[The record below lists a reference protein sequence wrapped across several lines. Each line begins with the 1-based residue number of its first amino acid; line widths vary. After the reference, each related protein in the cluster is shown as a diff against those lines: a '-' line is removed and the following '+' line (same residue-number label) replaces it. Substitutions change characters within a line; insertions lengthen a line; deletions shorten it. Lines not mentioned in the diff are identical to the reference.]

1 MKKKIVTALILSMT
15 ITSFAGIPVRAE
27 EVQEE
32 TFAQEAV
39 SEGQRNENLEGVVQE
54 ELGEE
59 GLRLDEPDEAGPQA
73 EESETELCIERDTEK
88 PGHWVLDSTGWWYV
102 YDDGTWPAGGIVSIQ
117 GTDYAFDASGY
128 MVTGWY
134 LSSEGWYY
142 FQGNGAKATGWLL
155 LGNTWY
161 YLDGSN
167 EELPGLM
174 VENCKKVIGDV
185 TYFFAAG
192 GAMQTGWVLRP
203 EGWYYTS
210 GSGAMQTGWN
220 LIGGAWYY
228 LDGENQE
235 YPGLMSGNGWN
246 VISGQNYYMTE
257 SGAMASNWLLQ
268 PEGWYYLGGDGARK
282 TGWNLI
288 GGAWYYLDGEN
299 QEYPGLMRGAGWN
312 QIDDQW
318 YYMNGNGSMAS
329 DWVLRP
335 EGWYYLGGDG
345 AKKTGWNLVGGA
357 WYYLDGENQEY
368 PGLMRGAGWNLIGEQ
383 WYYMNGN
390 GSMASGWLLLGNT
403 WYYLG
408 GDGAM
413 KTGWQ
418 WIGNHWYYL
427 YEENDVHGGSHGA
440 MAVNTVIDGWTI
452 MPSGIAVQDIEGKI
466 EEIKKYIYVPYR
478 YGGTTPSGWDCSGF
492 TQWALHYL
500 GGVTIPRTS
509 YQQAAGGV
517 NIDKN
522 NRNVWRPGDIL
533 VYQSGSGFS
542 HVALYLGD
550 GMLMHALS
558 ARYGT
563 IIQGVDYYEQWDRG
577 TRLALVRRYL

>member
-32 TFAQEAV
+32 TFAQETV

-59 GLRLDEPDEAGPQA
+59 GLRSDEPDEAEPQA

-88 PGHWVLDSTGWWYV
+88 PGHWVLDSTGWWYA

-134 LSSEGWYY
+134 LSPEGWYY

-192 GAMQTGWVLRP
+192 GAMQTGWALRP
-203 EGWYYTS
+203 EGWYYAS

-228 LDGENQE
+228 LDGENQ
-235 YPGLMSGNGWN
+235 
-246 VISGQNYYMTE
+246 
-257 SGAMASNWLLQ
+257 
-268 PEGWYYLGGDGARK
+268 D
-282 TGWNLI
+282 
-288 GGAWYYLDGEN
+288 
-299 QEYPGLMRGAGWN
+299 YPGLMRGAGWN
-312 QIDDQW
+312 QINDQW

-329 DWVLRP
+329 DW
-335 EGWYYLGGDG
+335 
-345 AKKTGWNLVGGA
+345 
-357 WYYLDGENQEY
+357 
-368 PGLMRGAGWNLIGEQ
+368 
-383 WYYMNGN
+383 
-390 GSMASGWLLLGNT
+390 LLLGDT

-427 YEENDVHGGSHGA
+427 YEENDVNGGSHGA

-478 YGGTTPSGWDCSGF
+478 YGGATPSGWDCSGF

-550 GMLMHALS
+550 GMLMHALN
-558 ARYGT
+558 AKYGT

>member
-1 MKKKIVTALILSMT
+1 MKKKIVTALILSMS
-15 ITSFAGIPVRAE
+15 ITSFAGIPVQAE
-27 EVQEE
+27 EVQKE
-32 TFAQEAV
+32 TFAQETV
-39 SEGQRNENLEGVVQE
+39 SEGQRNENLEVSVQE
-54 ELGEE
+54 EHGEE
-59 GLRLDEPDEAGPQA
+59 GLRSDEPDGVGPDGTESQVEEA
-73 EESETELCIERDTEK
+73 ETELRIERETEK
-88 PGHWVLDSTGWWYV
+88 PGHWVLNSTGWWYA

-134 LSSEGWYY
+134 LSPEGWYY
-142 FQGNGAKATGWLL
+142 FQGSGAKATGWLL
-155 LGNTWY
+155 LGGTWY
-161 YLDGSN
+161 YLNGAN

-228 LDGENQE
+228 LDGENVD
-235 YPGLMSGNGWN
+235 YPGLMSGKGWHE
-246 VISGQNYYMTE
+246 IDGHSYYMTE
-257 SGAMASNWLLQ
+257 SGAMASNWLLLS
-268 PEGWYYLGGDGARK
+268 EGWYYLG
-282 TGWNLI
+282 
-288 GGAWYYLDGEN
+288 
-299 QEYPGLMRGAGWN
+299 
-312 QIDDQW
+312 
-318 YYMNGNGSMAS
+318 S
-329 DWVLRP
+329 
-335 EGWYYLGGDG
+335 DG
-345 AKKTGWNLVGGA
+345 AKKTGWNQVGGA
-357 WYYLDGENQEY
+357 WYYLDGENQDY
-368 PGLMRGAGWNLIGEQ
+368 PGLMRGAGWNVIGDQ

-452 MPSGIAVQDIEGKI
+452 IASGIAVQDIGGKI

-533 VYQSGSGFS
+533 VYQSSSGFS

-550 GMLMHALS
+550 GMLMHALN
-558 ARYGT
+558 AKYGT
-563 IIQGVDYYEQWDRG
+563 LIQGVDYYEQWDRG